1 MVDGKLFYIKN
12 LKKKKQY
19 LKHDFNLG
27 LEIFKKHLN
36 ELMIQLLGQPLE
48 VEHSFS

>member
-12 LKKKKQY
+12 LKEKKN
-19 LKHDFNLG
+19 LKNDFNLG
-27 LEIFKKHLN
+27 IEFFKKHLN

-48 VEHSFS
+48 VEHSF